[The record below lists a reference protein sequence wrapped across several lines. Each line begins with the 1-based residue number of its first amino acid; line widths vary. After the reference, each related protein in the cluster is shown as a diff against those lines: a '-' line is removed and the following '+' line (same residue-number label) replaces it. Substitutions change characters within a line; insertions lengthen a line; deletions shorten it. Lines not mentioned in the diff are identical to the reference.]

1 MPEKIN
7 KLAGFEALY
16 QVDMEKRERKS
27 KAEAESKLNTE
38 RLEGLEVDLQ
48 NESNKESDKVS
59 KPQKNKSNK
68 ESNKVSKSES
78 NITSNSAAELL
89 EPTTFKADRRKVLA
103 LKRIALNLEPAR
115 KLQDLFDEALADIIA
130 KYGQSIE

>member
-1 MPEKIN
+1 VPEKNN

-16 QVDMEKRERKS
+16 QVDLEKRDQKS
-27 KAEAESKLNTE
+27 KADSSKIGEKLETE
-38 RLEGLEVDLQ
+38 RI
-48 NESNKESDKVS
+48 
-59 KPQKNKSNK
+59 QKQEIQAQRESNK
-68 ESNKVSKSES
+68 ESNKVSKSSS
-78 NITSNSAAELL
+78 NTTDQPTVDLF

-130 KYGQSIE
+130 KYGRSIE

>member
-1 MPEKIN
+1 VPEKNN

-16 QVDMEKRERKS
+16 QVDLEKRDQKS
-27 KAEAESKLNTE
+27 KADSSTMGNKAETE
-38 RLEGLEVDLQ
+38 Q
-48 NESNKESDKVS
+48 I
-59 KPQKNKSNK
+59 QKSEIQSQRESNK
-68 ESNKVSKSES
+68 ESNKVSKSPS
-78 NITSNSAAELL
+78 NITDHPAVDVF

-130 KYGQSIE
+130 KYGRSIE

>member
-1 MPEKIN
+1 MPEKNN

-16 QVDMEKRERKS
+16 QVDLEKRDQKS
-27 KAEAESKLNTE
+27 KADSSKIGEKLETE
-38 RLEGLEVDLQ
+38 RI
-48 NESNKESDKVS
+48 
-59 KPQKNKSNK
+59 QKQEIQAQRESNK
-68 ESNKVSKSES
+68 ESNKVSKSSS
-78 NITSNSAAELL
+78 NTTDQPTVDLF

-130 KYGQSIE
+130 KYGRSIE

>member
-1 MPEKIN
+1 VPEKNN

-16 QVDMEKRERKS
+16 QVDLEKRDQKS
-27 KAEAESKLNTE
+27 KADSSKAGDKLETE
-38 RLEGLEVDLQ
+38 RTQKQEILSQ
-48 NESNKESDKVS
+48 KE
-59 KPQKNKSNK
+59 SNK
-68 ESNKVSKSES
+68 ESNKVSKSAS
-78 NITSNSAAELL
+78 NTTDQSAVDLF

-130 KYGQSIE
+130 KYGRSIE

>member
-1 MPEKIN
+1 VPEKN

-16 QVDMEKRERKS
+16 QVDLDKRDQKS
-27 KAEAESKLNTE
+27 KADSSTMGNKLETE
-38 RLEGLEVDLQ
+38 RIQ
-48 NESNKESDKVS
+48 
-59 KPQKNKSNK
+59 KPETQSQRESNK
-68 ESNKVSKSES
+68 ESNKVSKSSS
-78 NITSNSAAELL
+78 NITDQPTVDLF

-130 KYGQSIE
+130 KYGRSIE